1 MTALPAILNPEP
13 SDNEDV
19 VSALETADIFWT
31 KGDTSEAL
39 RWLKRAADTASDAGD
54 DMRAL
59 AIARSV
65 ADLKSLP
72 TQVAASAVAEA
83 PRMSRPPPPSAMPRP
98 APAAP
103 SASSSLASTSTE
115 GSDVRRVPLPTPSP
129 AASGDA
135 GARVHTS
142 SAPQKMPPPLPPS
155 KARELTAPP
164 APSARAPTSPP
175 AASHSAPQAPT
186 PTASHSVPLAPS
198 RSPSTDK
205 MAAVTAEARAPS
217 PPQPTRALAP
227 APTISAEPVQ
237 SVRRSPTTS
246 SLPKEPQRALTA
258 STAFRGLMVFVK
270 PQGRNGDKL
279 EVILAKPG
287 QAVPAGAEAA
297 LLIPTRRG
305 GRLLG

>member
-1 MTALPAILNPEP
+1 MTALPAIFNPEP

-19 VSALETADIFWT
+19 VSALETADIFWA
-31 KGDTSEAL
+31 KGDTGEAL

-72 TQVAASAVAEA
+72 TLAAAEA

-98 APAAP
+98 TPAATG
-103 SASSSLASTSTE
+103 STSNAPSE
-115 GSDVRRVPLPTPSP
+115 ASEVRRLPTASP
-129 AASGDA
+129 GGDGA
-135 GARVHTS
+135 ARVHTS

-155 KARELTAPP
+155 KALAQMAPP

-175 AASHSAPQAPT
+175 PEASHTVPPTPAASHAVPFAPT
-186 PTASHSVPLAPS
+186 
-198 RSPSTDK
+198 RSPSTDR
-205 MAAVTAEARAPS
+205 MASVTPEPRSSASQQLPRVAAPS
-217 PPQPTRALAP
+217 AVV
-227 APTISAEPVQ
+227 SAEPVQ
-237 SVRRSPTTS
+237 RRSPPTS
-246 SLPKEPQRALTA
+246 SLPKEPHRALTA
-258 STAFRGLMVFVK
+258 STAFRGLAVFVK

-287 QAVPAGAEAA
+287 QAVPAGAESA